1 MVYYPRVYDPSS
13 SKITSL
19 LPSLFLPGILVLPDE
34 PLLAFLPCL
43 PGALTKSG
51 RCDIEPFEIWEDEP
65 FGVYEAEPLGK
76 YGVEPFG
83 RCDIESFE
91 GCEGWFFRIEGR

>member
-1 MVYYPRVYDPSS
+1 MVYCPRVYDPAS
-13 SKITSL
+13 SKITSPF
-19 LPSLFLPGILVLPDE
+19 PSLFLPGILVFPDE
-34 PLLAFLPCL
+34 LLLAFLPCL

-51 RCDIEPFEIWEDEP
+51 RCDTEPLETCEDEP
-65 FGVYEAEPLGK
+65 FWAYEAEPLGK

-91 GCEGWFFRIEGR
+91 ACEGWFFRIVGR